1 MGAPV
6 TQQVGLFG
14 YPLSHS
20 ISPAFQQAALDHCA
34 IPACYQRWAVPPEQL
49 PAEVERLRADD
60 RLGANVTIPH
70 KEAVAG
76 LVDEVDEVARRLRA
90 VNTIV
95 KAGGRLIGRNTDE
108 YGFMRS
114 LRETGNL
121 DPAGKNA
128 ALLGAGGAARA
139 AAFGLAAAGA
149 ARLTI
154 ANRTPERAEALA
166 AEARRDGCEVVSAPA
181 AADALAEVCGEADL
195 VVNATSVGMR
205 HGPAEGESPLPD
217 GAIRQGAVVFDMV
230 YTPTETPLLKQ
241 AAAAGARP
249 VGGLPMLVFQGAA
262 SFEMWTGVEAPVR
275 VMFAAAEA
283 AMAAQSAA
291 ERAGT

>member
-1 MGAPV
+1 M

-20 ISPAFQQAALDHCA
+20 ISPAFQQAALDHCS
-34 IPACYQRWAVPPEQL
+34 IPARYQRWAVPPERL

-95 KAGGRLIGRNTDE
+95 KAGGRLVGRNTDE
-108 YGFMRS
+108 YGFIRS
-114 LRETGNL
+114 LRETGEL
-121 DPAGKNA
+121 DPEGKNA

-139 AAFGLAAAGA
+139 AAFGLAGAGV

-166 AEARRDGCEVVSAPA
+166 AEARRDGCDVRAVPA
-181 AADALAEVCGEADL
+181 AADTLADVCREADL

-205 HGPAEGESPLPD
+205 HAPAEGESPLPD
-217 GAIRQGAVVFDMV
+217 GAIRPGAIVFDMV
-230 YTPTETPLLKQ
+230 YTPTDTPLLKQ
-241 AAAAGARP
+241 AAAASARP

-283 AMAAQSAA
+283 AMAAQAAA

>member
-1 MGAPV
+1 M

-20 ISPAFQQAALDHCA
+20 ISPAFQQAALDHCS
-34 IPACYQRWAVPPEQL
+34 IPARYRRWAVPPERL

-114 LRETGNL
+114 LRERGGF
-121 DPAGKNA
+121 DPAGKSA

-139 AAFGLAAAGA
+139 AAFGLAGAGA

-166 AEARRDGCEVVSAPA
+166 NEARRDGCEVEAVPA
-181 AADALAEVCGEADL
+181 DADALAEVCGEADL

-205 HGPAEGESPLPD
+205 HGPTEGESPLPD
-217 GAIRQGAVVFDMV
+217 GAIRPGAVVFDMV
-230 YTPTETPLLKQ
+230 YTPTETPLLGQ

-262 SFEMWTGVEAPVR
+262 SFRMWTGVEAPVR

>member
-1 MGAPV
+1 M

-34 IPACYQRWAVPPEQL
+34 ISARYRRWAVSPERL
-49 PAEVERLRADD
+49 PAEVERLRGEGY
-60 RLGANVTIPH
+60 LGANVTIPH

-114 LRETGNL
+114 LRETG
-121 DPAGKNA
+121 DFRPEGRSA

-139 AAFGLAAAGA
+139 AAFGLVAADV

-154 ANRTPERAEALA
+154 ANRTAERAAVLA
-166 AEARRDGCEVVSAPA
+166 DEARRDGCEVRAVP
-181 AADALAEVCGEADL
+181 ADADTLAEVCGEADL
-195 VVNATSVGMR
+195 VVNATSVGMS

-217 GAIRQGAVVFDMV
+217 GAIRSGAVVFDMV
-230 YTPTETPLLKQ
+230 YTPAETPLLRQ
-241 AAAAGARP
+241 AAAAGAWT

-262 SFEMWTGVEAPVR
+262 SFRMWTGIEAPVR
-275 VMFAAAEA
+275 VMFEAAEEALA
-283 AMAAQSAA
+283 ARPTR
-291 ERAGT
+291 ERDRT